1 VRVAVCV
8 VGGAAEKIVR
18 SQYEWLYHALT
29 LLVVLV
35 DARLLGASSALALAL
50 FLDCSSCGRLL

>member
-1 VRVAVCV
+1 MRVAVCV

-18 SQYEWLYHALT
+18 SQFEWLYHALT
-29 LLVVLV
+29 LVVLV